1 MLPPSQTQKC
11 AMVQLYCSE
20 QIAIPETFPN
30 ILKTYAK
37 AAIRTQPYDLLR
49 WSADY
54 FRCLANNA
62 PPPAKIRLERACRQG
77 SITKGYLKVLVAQV
91 GKGFFISRCLL
102 QERWKALCLDEDD
115 LLKYLSLCRMLN
127 WPQVHWLKVLAVMIG
142 SLNES
147 PNDTMVMLCELL
159 TDDMDGGLARIPYW
173 MFKICY
179 TFVAKLE
186 CSQEQCFVNG
196 QLVLPWGDL
205 EEATPM
211 QRLPRVLSASLLKD
225 TIITS
230 CKAKFDKS
238 YYKGV
243 PCPVD
248 SSSDTTTMDFMINSN
263 LGDAK
268 ELFDKCED
276 FDTIMLLL
284 QDAQTKPLTEE
295 DFKGPHYI
303 SEKQLEK
310 AHKKEEKLHT
320 LRQQQAENSANNANE
335 VIQQE
340 AFQMLHEVGPPWTWL
355 HQFTEKG
362 QNTASYNFIDQESIK
377 SFITGD
383 CTSSVESF
391 DLIKEEPKEIDE
403 KSSSS
408 SCKQVGLELENK
420 SSIESLKSLIEEAEK
435 QHKCDTD
442 KTSSV
447 ISFLKSD
454 EQTIL
459 QLTGEPFEPRLNLP
473 EVISILERAEANGL
487 VFSSLEQIIDH
498 IRKSYLGNV
507 ADFPTITT
515 KPEKHPPSCQIDDI
529 SLLPSNEGSISIP
542 SEWKETIPKQVNKP
556 PPTIDPT
563 QPSESKL
570 DEGHT
575 ASTQKDEITKVF
587 ENTVGIPPEQVA
599 KMPKFCFETKD
610 EDELVLGLVP
620 VAKPL
625 EKVELEEDM
634 GSVLSRSSADGIHVS
649 GSEGGYRQDDED
661 ILKDESEVSPKEK
674 ALVGDRDYF
683 CCMTAPTLK
692 PPTYEPPQQYHC
704 TIKAMPGIGAT
715 VSQKTIDD
723 FLAFLRVRSRSQRG
737 LINPR
742 NFKEERC
749 PAMVDTTLHLSN

>member
-142 SLNES
+142 SLNE
-147 PNDTMVMLCELL
+147 
-159 TDDMDGGLARIPYW
+159 
-173 MFKICY
+173 
-179 TFVAKLE
+179 
-186 CSQEQCFVNG
+186 
-196 QLVLPWGDL
+196 
-205 EEATPM
+205 
-211 QRLPRVLSASLLKD
+211 
-225 TIITS
+225 
-230 CKAKFDKS
+230 
-238 YYKGV
+238 V